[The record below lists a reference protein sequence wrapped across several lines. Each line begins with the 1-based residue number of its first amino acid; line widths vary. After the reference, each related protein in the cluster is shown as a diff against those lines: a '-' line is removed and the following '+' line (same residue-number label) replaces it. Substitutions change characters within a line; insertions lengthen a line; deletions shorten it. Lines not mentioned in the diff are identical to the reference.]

1 VNAVSPGFVETPITG
16 AWFRSLPDPE
26 VERARMV
33 SRHPVG
39 RMGRPEDIAR
49 AIRFLALEAE
59 ASFVT
64 GECLMADG
72 GRAAQLVDPA

>member
-1 VNAVSPGFVETPITG
+1 
-16 AWFRSLPDPE
+16 
-26 VERARMV
+26 
-33 SRHPVG
+33 
-39 RMGRPEDIAR
+39 MGRPEDIAR
-49 AIRFLALEAE
+49 AIRFLALEGE